1 MSSGKDFLAMMR
13 NGEKLSLRQQLSMI
27 LFLSIPA
34 ILAQISSVIMQYTDA
49 AMVGHLSAD
58 DSAAIGLVSSTTW
71 LFGGLC
77 SAASIGFTVQIAH
90 RTGAGEEKQARNT
103 VKIGLLTVLVYSSVL
118 MLTGLLISGRLPS
131 WLGGEAS
138 VLKGASGYFMIF
150 AAALP
155 FQQLNHISSGM
166 LQCSGNMKLPS
177 MLNISKCFLDVIY
190 NFFFIFPSRSC
201 CIAGADIHV
210 PGADLGIYG
219 AALGTAMAEITVL
232 VFMLNALLRKSDI
245 LHLRKGEKM
254 HFSSA
259 VLKKALRI
267 SLPVA
272 IEQIIVCSAY
282 IASTK
287 IVSPLGTIA
296 VAAHSF
302 SITAESLCYMPGYG
316 IGSAATTITGQ
327 CIGARRYDMTK
338 KTGIL
343 TAFTGMAIMA
353 ASGCLMY
360 IYAPY
365 MIGFLTDNTDICE
378 LGTKVLRIEAFA
390 EPLYGASII
399 ASGVF
404 RGAGDTFV
412 PSCLNFCSMWLVRIP
427 LSAYLAPRYGLA
439 GVWAA
444 MCIELCVRGILF
456 LVRLFAKKFT
466 DGSEKN
472 QVHA

>member
-1 MSSGKDFLAMMR
+1 MSVKKDYLAMMR
-13 NGEKLSLRQQLSMI
+13 NGEKLSLTEQLCMI

-34 ILAQISSVIMQYTDA
+34 ILAQVSSIIMQYTDA

-90 RTGAGEEKQARNT
+90 RIGAKENSEARNT
-103 VKIGLLTVLVYSSVL
+103 VKCGLLTVLVYSL
-118 MLTGLLISGRLPS
+118 ILAATGLSIGGVLPS
-131 WLGGEAS
+131 WLGGAEEIHRSAT
-138 VLKGASGYFMIF
+138 GYFMIY
-150 AAALP
+150 AAFLP
-155 FQQLNHISSGM
+155 FMQLNHISAGM

-177 MLNISKCFLDVIY
+177 ILNIAKCFLDVIY
-190 NFFFIFPSRSC
+190 NFLLIFPSRTEN
-201 CIAGADIHV
+201 IFGTDIFI
-210 PGADLGIYG
+210 PGAGIGIYG
-219 AALGTAMAEITVL
+219 AALGTALSEFTVL
-232 VFMLNALLRKSDI
+232 IFMLYALLKKSES
-245 LHLRKGEKM
+245 LSLRKNEKL
-254 HFSSA
+254 HYSPA
-259 VLKKALRI
+259 VLKKAFRI

-296 VAAHSF
+296 IAAHSF

-327 CIGARRYDMTK
+327 CIGAKRYDMTK
-338 KTGIL
+338 KAGIL
-343 TAFTGMAIMA
+343 TAITGMAIMA

-360 IYAPY
+360 IFAPQ
-365 MIGFLTDNTDICE
+365 MIGFLTDNSEICE

-427 LSAYLAPRYGLA
+427 LSAYLAPRFGLE
-439 GVWAA
+439 GVWIA
-444 MCIELCVRGILF
+444 MCTELCVRGILF
-456 LVRLFAKKFT
+456 LIRLFCKKF
-466 DGSEKN
+466 SPEKQ
-472 QVHA
+472 QVHV